1 MRLQPALPADI
12 NRLAEVAGANPFS
25 AHWSAQEFLQ
35 EINQP
40 CARVYTL
47 RENNTIIAFISYRV
61 VAPDA
66 ELTNFAVFGNCLRR
80 GLGSFVLGE
89 SIKELAA
96 QGVKNIT
103 LEVNVTNTPA
113 MNLYEKF
120 LFKTV
125 SLRKKFYNNSQD
137 AALMRLNL

>member
-1 MRLQPALPADI
+1 MRLLPALPADI
-12 NRLAEVAGANPFS
+12 DRLAEVAGANPFS
-25 AHWSAQEFLQ
+25 APWSAQDFLR

-40 CARVYTL
+40 CARVYTA
-47 RENNTIIAFISYRV
+47 RDNNTIIAFISYRF
-61 VAPDA
+61 VAPAA
-66 ELTNFAVFGNCLRR
+66 ELTNFAVDGNFLKR
-80 GLGSFVLGE
+80 GIGAFILGE

-96 QGVKNIT
+96 LGVKTIT
-103 LEVNVTNTPA
+103 LEVNVNNDAA
-113 MNLYEKF
+113 MKLYEKF

>member
-1 MRLQPALPADI
+1 MRLQPAASADI
-12 NRLAEVAGANPFS
+12 NRLAELAGANPFS

-40 CARVYTL
+40 CARVYTV
-47 RENNTIIAFISYRV
+47 RENNIILAFISYRV

-66 ELTNFAVFGNCLRR
+66 ELTNFAVAGNVLKR
-80 GLGSFVLGE
+80 GFGSFILGE
-89 SIKELAA
+89 SLKELAA
-96 QGVKNIT
+96 QGVKKIT
-103 LEVNVTNTPA
+103 LEVNVSNEPA
-113 MNLYEKF
+113 MKLYEKF

-137 AALMRLNL
+137 AALMSVNL

>member
-1 MRLQPALPADI
+1 MTAQILDGNALGQKLRAGFKQKAD
-12 NRLAEVAGANPFS
+12 
-25 AHWSAQEFLQ
+25 
-35 EINQP
+35 
-40 CARVYTL
+40 
-47 RENNTIIAFISYRV
+47 
-61 VAPDA
+61 
-66 ELTNFAVFGNCLRR
+66 
-80 GLGSFVLGE
+80 
-89 SIKELAA
+89 ELAA

-113 MNLYEKF
+113 IKLYEKF

>member
-25 AHWSAQEFLQ
+25 AHWSAHEFLQ

-40 CARVYTL
+40 CARVYTVSQ
-47 RENNTIIAFISYRV
+47 NNTIIAFISYRV

-66 ELTNFAVFGNCLRR
+66 ELTNFAADNNFLRR
-80 GLGSFVLGE
+80 GFGAFTLGE

-96 QGVKNIT
+96 VGVKNIT
-103 LEVNVTNTPA
+103 LEVNVTNTA
-113 MNLYEKF
+113 AIRLYEKF